1 MKKFFLMTVFN
12 ERGELLKWKNLSKRS
27 ESPQDVLKKHSQKK
41 YSITKNILFIKELL
55 KINYEKEENVL
66 SNLIRI
72 LLNNSKSDIKKIFAL
87 KIFTNIIQSCLKND
101 VINPIIKGKKVE
113 KYLNLSKKTI
123 EIIVELFYNF
133 ETILQ
138 INKDKKSNNPTQV
151 SILIKK
157 LAANRNDKRP

>member
-12 ERGELLKWKNLSKRS
+12 EKGELLKWKNLSKRS
-27 ESPQDVLKKHSQKK
+27 ESPYNLDLLKKHSPKK

-151 SILIKK
+151 
-157 LAANRNDKRP
+157 NDYINIVIN